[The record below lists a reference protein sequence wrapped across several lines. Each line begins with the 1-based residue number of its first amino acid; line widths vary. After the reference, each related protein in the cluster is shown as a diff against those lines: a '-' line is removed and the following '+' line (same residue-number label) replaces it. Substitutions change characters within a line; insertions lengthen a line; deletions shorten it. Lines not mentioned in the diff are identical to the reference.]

1 MSRNRFWRQQQG
13 MKLLLLLTAAATA
26 TAITTHTLQVE
37 DKLGPTTRK
46 YQLSVP
52 SSYHHDAA
60 DPIPVLLYFHG
71 QGL

>member
-1 MSRNRFWRQQQG
+1 
-13 MKLLLLLTAAATA
+13 MKLLLLLLLLLTAAATA
-26 TAITTHTLQVE
+26 ATATAVTTHTLQVE